1 MALSSYKETAD
12 IYSVLKPIILVSKVI
27 GLAPYSVIGD
37 IGKRKVSVSTQD
49 VVYSVGVFIIFTSI
63 FGYCQH
69 IILTSWDNICT
80 SSANIQSLGTLFHLI
95 IAYCTFLLN
104 SKKIARQ
111 LSRLND
117 LIGDI
122 YYSDWKKDIQTML
135 AMLILTVT
143 MILISAV
150 VEVMSYT
157 SYDPSLFMPYYI
169 AEFVCIMSECQF
181 AAVMIILKRIIQNW
195 NVQIGAISEV
205 DDVINLPNSLKQIN
219 KRASKT
225 FTVSNNLKI
234 SDRSNIQSNV
244 MRFQYLRELHVSARE
259 VAESVNSAYSLLLL
273 LSTAIMFLSLTHIL
287 YFIFMDFVVQK
298 NSLLC
303 NETPNISYFIWLFYY
318 VLRLIWL
325 VYFPC
330 FAAKE
335 VCQHT

>member
-1 MALSSYKETAD
+1 
-12 IYSVLKPIILVSKVI
+12 
-27 GLAPYSVIGD
+27 
-37 IGKRKVSVSTQD
+37 
-49 VVYSVGVFIIFTSI
+49 
-63 FGYCQH
+63 
-69 IILTSWDNICT
+69 
-80 SSANIQSLGTLFHLI
+80 
-95 IAYCTFLLN
+95 FLLN

-335 VCQHT
+335 ANRTAIVVHKLLGQTNDLVLREEIQQFSLQLLHEKVKFTACGFFPLDFTLLYSIVGAVTTYLVILIQFQLALPDSKKNTTHHHYPPVTTPSSSENHYAHQT